1 MNIFDQISDAI
12 KDKKISEGDKIKISN
27 FTQDPIAAKTLWWNC
42 NPG

>member
-1 MNIFDQISDAI
+1 MNIFYKVLDAMA
-12 KDKKISEGDKIKISN
+12 DKEISEEDKLKISN